1 MNTGRIVCLLFT
13 MVIVPMIA
21 IGQSG
26 VNEIMGDTLF
36 KSPEPLIINNDQFG
50 TTVGLVDRLPDG
62 VWKYY
67 RIKKFTKKE
76 NRNNTLLYEGTY
88 KDSLKNGRFII
99 YFYPL
104 RGAKASIPHVVLNYK
119 NGVLHGPFVVYHS
132 SGEKR
137 EDGNFKHGKKHGLFI
152 RYRITRSANFIE
164 DVELYDEDILIYS
177 CKYFPNAGVQEQEF
191 MKH

>member
-76 NRNNTLLYEGTY
+76 NRNNTLSYEGTY

-99 YFYPL
+99 YYYMPK
-104 RGAKASIPHVVLNYK
+104 GTKSSIPHVVMNYK

-132 SGEKR
+132 RGEKG
-137 EDGNFKHGKKHGLFI
+137 EDGNYKDGKKHGLFI

>member
-76 NRNNTLLYEGTY
+76 NRNNTLL
-88 KDSLKNGRFII
+88 
-99 YFYPL
+99 
-104 RGAKASIPHVVLNYK
+104 H
-119 NGVLHGPFVVYHS
+119 
-132 SGEKR
+132 
-137 EDGNFKHGKKHGLFI
+137 
-152 RYRITRSANFIE
+152 
-164 DVELYDEDILIYS
+164 
-177 CKYFPNAGVQEQEF
+177 
-191 MKH
+191 

>member
-1 MNTGRIVCLLFT
+1 MNAGKIVCLLFA
-13 MVIVPMIA
+13 MLIVPIVA
-21 IGQSG
+21 ICQSG
-26 VNEIMGDTLF
+26 VHEIMGDTLF
-36 KSPEPLIINNDQFG
+36 ESPEPLIINNDRFG

-67 RIKKFTKKE
+67 RVKKFTKRE

-88 KDSLKNGRFII
+88 FDSLKDGRFII
-99 YFYPL
+99 YYSMP
-104 RGAKASIPHVVLNYK
+104 RKAKFSLPYVVLNYK

-137 EDGNFKHGKKHGLFI
+137 EDGNFKDGKKHGLFI